1 MLPRFTLPMA
11 AEQFL
16 QQYWQKQPLVMTQ
29 AATGLSC
36 LSREQLFALAE
47 REDVESRLIKG
58 RDEGP
63 WELQFGPFNTLPSP
77 TANDWTLLVQSVDY
91 YHSTAALLLEDFNFL
106 PSWRH
111 EDIMVS
117 YAAQGGSVGP
127 HFDRYDVFLIQAQGE
142 REWQLGPKCN
152 ENTPRQ
158 STDALDLIAD
168 MPIESTH
175 LMKPGDVLYI
185 PPGVAHWGVATSAD
199 CITWSVGFRA
209 PRLTDLLARLT
220 DEILA
225 DNASTLFQDSHR
237 KLVSAPG
244 ALHESD
250 VELLQEQ
257 ALSLLSKDAAYRAFA
272 ELLTEP
278 RQYPHH
284 THTDI
289 DAIKRHYPDAYM
301 VRVGGVRMLCTHEGL
316 WINGD
321 LYPLSTSLIP
331 FATYLAQQRLYTTAQ
346 LDKYLCKETAP
357 LLKTWQEEGYL
368 ILL

>member
-1 MLPRFTLPMA
+1 MLPRFTLPLA
-11 AEQFL
+11 AEVFL
-16 QQYWQKQPLVMTQ
+16 QQYWQKQSLVMPQ
-29 AATGLSC
+29 AATGMEC
-36 LSREQLFALAE
+36 LSREQLFALAQ
-47 REDVESRLIKG
+47 RQDVESRLIQG
-58 RDEGP
+58 RDKGP
-63 WELQFGPFNTLPSP
+63 WELHPGPISSLPS
-77 TANDWTLLVQSVDY
+77 TTELDWTLLVQSVDY
-91 YHSTAALLLEDFNFL
+91 YHSTVALLLDDFNFL

-111 EDIMVS
+111 EDIMMS
-117 YAAQGGSVGP
+117 YAAEGGSVGP

-142 REWQLGPKCN
+142 RQWHLGPKCD

-158 STDALDLIAD
+158 ATDTLDLIAD

-175 LMKPGDVLYI
+175 VMRPGDVLYI
-185 PPGVAHWGVATSAD
+185 PPSVAHWGIATGAD

-220 DEILA
+220 DETLA
-225 DNASTLFQDSHR
+225 VNANTLFQDSYR
-237 KLVSAPG
+237 AAASTPG
-244 ALHESD
+244 VLHSED
-250 VELLQEQ
+250 VKVLQEQ
-257 ALSLLSKDAAYRAFA
+257 ALSLLSKEAAYRAFA

-278 RQYPHH
+278 RQFPES
-284 THTDI
+284 TATDI
-289 DAIKRHYPDAYM
+289 NTIKRHYPEACM
-301 VRVGGVRMLCTHEGL
+301 VRQGGVRMLCTHEGL

-346 LDKYLCKETAP
+346 LDKYLCKETVP